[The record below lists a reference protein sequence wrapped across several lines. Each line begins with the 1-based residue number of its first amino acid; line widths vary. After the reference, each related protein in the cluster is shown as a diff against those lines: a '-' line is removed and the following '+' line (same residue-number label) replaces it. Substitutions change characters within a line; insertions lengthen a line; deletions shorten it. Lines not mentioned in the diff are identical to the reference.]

1 MQSNS
6 NYPPIIG
13 TDELAILLKRK
24 NINIDKCLRPH
35 TVPDSYKP
43 TDTKQPLWITEDV
56 VQWLR
61 QFKET
66 PKNLIPAAKKGKGAP
81 TKAERV
87 ARRRAAESVDNSNL
101 SG

>member
-35 TVPDSYKP
+35 TVPHSYKP

-56 VQWLR
+56 VEWLR

-66 PKNLIPAAKKGKGAP
+66 PKNLIPSAKKKGAP

-87 ARRRAAESVDNSNL
+87 ARRSAVEINNSIL
-101 SG
+101 GK